1 MLYVSIVLDDGDKVH
16 DEIEL
21 RDKTDTTVRLVE
33 LSGVKAEPIPVSFC
47 NQTQH
52 GYLFFIVN

>member
-52 GYLFFIVN
+52 

>member
-21 RDKTDTTVRLVE
+21 RDKTDTTVRLFE
-33 LSGVKAEPIPVSFC
+33 LSGVKPIPVTFC